1 MSLSVVLSLYVLF
14 LLAQLSNSLP
24 VTVHLYEF
32 YSALDGVNWDFS
44 GGGEWNFTSFDND
57 PCLQSWFGIEC
68 DAFGISVETIN
79 LSEVGLSGSL
89 PPSIG
94 NFTDLKHLYLASN
107 SISGSLPGALFQLSN
122 LEELD
127 LSFNSFTGTLSPD
140 FQLLPSLA
148 LLNLKS
154 NAFVGS
160 IPEEFCELSQLY
172 LLRISVNGF
181 TGQLPKAIGK
191 LSSLSFL
198 SISFNQFTGPFPSS
212 IRNLTLLDT
221 FFLGENLFSGTFP
234 KEIGN
239 LVSLYDFEPLK
250 NLFHG
255 SLPEEMGNLQQL
267 NYFDASMNSFSGS
280 FPNFVKNLPNLM
292 YLYLQAN
299 QFTGEFSFDGFSP
312 STSLIEMN
320 LGFNQIH
327 GNISESVVNLA
338 NLEYL
343 DLSYNYFN
351 GSLPVELSQ
360 LSSLAAL
367 YLAGNHFT
375 GTIPVEYN
383 QLTGITDLILS
394 LNAFTGPFPLT
405 DLSNLAYFVISNNQ
419 FTGAILANGSFFD
432 HFPLLVFL
440 NVEFNRFSGTISS
453 KVGQE
458 SNLLLLG
465 LTSNIFSGTIPSIL
479 SDMTAIEYIGFANN
493 HFTGVFPTM
502 QYNTKSLADLLI
514 FNNRFEGN
522 VCSHLFNSSVV
533 LNGFK
538 ILDLSRNQ
546 FSGSINCF
554 KEVMPNAEMISVGS
568 NYLVGNVEKVFESMT
583 ANLKILSLAKNKF
596 QGNLNSLLNVSS
608 DINGFKKLMT
618 LDLSGNQFSGSLSAK
633 FFERANESLRV
644 LSLGVNCIEINIPS
658 TICQAKTLQFVILDG
673 MGVDESCQIK
683 YFPKTSL
690 ISSYKLPSSSNNQ
703 IPPCL
708 FGLPELKILHLSG
721 NGFTGS
727 LPSNITISSTLQDL
741 SLSYNLLSGSIPAAF
756 QNHSWNNL
764 DLKYNK
770 FNGVLTSDFYNFPSN
785 ETTLSLSIN
794 RLSGIIPSQLLSAQQ
809 ISILE
814 GNMFNCHVD
823 TATQEQILPHSDPYL
838 QSFIC
843 GSRNVNNSLISWVSL
858 ASGLIALL
866 VFGIVY
872 RRHLQKKRNNYQIHP
887 EGEDIV
893 DDDLENDN
901 EDTEKKKEIIDIPE
915 KEERKNSF
923 SRCCSV
929 FQDYFFNRLK
939 LYYKWWNKIS
949 SISALVHHKHKKD
962 MNDED
967 EHDLMMV
974 LSQKIRYS
982 GLIHFSRTMNFLQRF
997 VVVSTFLILVFFIP
1011 LNLYNSRHYSTHT
1024 ESYIWVTSMAYYA
1037 NRKAAYSCFVIIFV
1051 FFLICF
1057 STIQL
1062 EKWKEKKTKEEA
1074 ENATRRH
1081 ASSTRKESMTTIA
1094 VVNSIIKPQPQPPKS
1109 SILWTI
1115 YLLEYSLYLIAV
1127 LLNGT
1132 VILGINLG
1140 YIYFINTNLTKTQAT
1155 LLQIAVAVLK
1165 SIWSLFFIKR
1175 FLLKI
1180 LIKMKEYK
1188 SQKLNAAGETVGST
1202 NKNAVV
1208 LTEIWQRNSE
1218 IVVFSSLLNIFN
1230 SILAPY
1236 LAAMIFDPNCF
1247 KFLIFQAPKV
1257 SSSYELDLGNVIQI
1271 LGFWEGVS
1279 FENMLSYIPPFNYN
1293 FQCSSTLLSEFIT
1306 IFIFKF
1312 CMVIGIFL
1320 FTFVLEEIV
1329 SFLESV
1335 THYFSTTDTG
1345 KEGSSSF
1352 LFLNKLMAKLPLIP
1366 KEVKF
1371 LLLKNANS
1379 ATAHHQ
1385 NLLSDGKLKN
1395 DFHSWL
1401 FFECDVFVISILADL
1416 ATLFTFGIVF
1426 PLLAFIICISLIF
1439 QILFHNLLI
1448 GRLVCEFEEEMEVE
1462 KKLEAENG
1470 EKDSDCSS
1478 DEDEDESN
1486 HDKEEEAE
1494 NEKKKSNKEG
1504 VVTDEDVERNKI
1516 DNGKQKEKEK
1526 THTIQY
1532 LIRLNKECE
1541 LLSIYL
1547 FANLDYL
1554 HIIGC
1559 LFLSFF
1565 LFDILGD
1572 DLGINQ
1578 SMWILPVVGGCFPIS
1593 ISFGYKLF
1601 QLYSN
1606 GKLKNWSSASSLLLR
1621 SNQIRSN
1628 QIRSNPVLPT
1638 DNLEG
1643 EEENL

>member
-1 MSLSVVLSLYVLF
+1 MF
-14 LLAQLSNSLP
+14 LR
-24 VTVHLYEF
+24 
-32 YSALDGVNWDFS
+32 
-44 GGGEWNFTSFDND
+44 
-57 PCLQSWFGIEC
+57 I
-68 DAFGISVETIN
+68 
-79 LSEVGLSGSL
+79 
-89 PPSIG
+89 
-94 NFTDLKHLYLASN
+94 LKH
-107 SISGSLPGALFQLSN
+107 
-122 LEELD
+122 
-127 LSFNSFTGTLSPD
+127 
-140 FQLLPSLA
+140 
-148 LLNLKS
+148 
-154 NAFVGS
+154 
-160 IPEEFCELSQLY
+160 
-172 LLRISVNGF
+172 
-181 TGQLPKAIGK
+181 
-191 LSSLSFL
+191 
-198 SISFNQFTGPFPSS
+198 
-212 IRNLTLLDT
+212 
-221 FFLGENLFSGTFP
+221 
-234 KEIGN
+234 
-239 LVSLYDFEPLK
+239 
-250 NLFHG
+250 
-255 SLPEEMGNLQQL
+255 
-267 NYFDASMNSFSGS
+267 
-280 FPNFVKNLPNLM
+280 
-292 YLYLQAN
+292 
-299 QFTGEFSFDGFSP
+299 
-312 STSLIEMN
+312 
-320 LGFNQIH
+320 
-327 GNISESVVNLA
+327 
-338 NLEYL
+338 
-343 DLSYNYFN
+343 
-351 GSLPVELSQ
+351 
-360 LSSLAAL
+360 
-367 YLAGNHFT
+367 
-375 GTIPVEYN
+375 
-383 QLTGITDLILS
+383 
-394 LNAFTGPFPLT
+394 
-405 DLSNLAYFVISNNQ
+405 
-419 FTGAILANGSFFD
+419 
-432 HFPLLVFL
+432 
-440 NVEFNRFSGTISS
+440 
-453 KVGQE
+453 
-458 SNLLLLG
+458 
-465 LTSNIFSGTIPSIL
+465 
-479 SDMTAIEYIGFANN
+479 
-493 HFTGVFPTM
+493 
-502 QYNTKSLADLLI
+502 
-514 FNNRFEGN
+514 
-522 VCSHLFNSSVV
+522 
-533 LNGFK
+533 
-538 ILDLSRNQ
+538 SRN
-546 FSGSINCF
+546 
-554 KEVMPNAEMISVGS
+554 
-568 NYLVGNVEKVFESMT
+568 
-583 ANLKILSLAKNKF
+583 
-596 QGNLNSLLNVSS
+596 
-608 DINGFKKLMT
+608 
-618 LDLSGNQFSGSLSAK
+618 LSGNQFSGSLSSE
-633 FFERANESLRV
+633 FFECANESLRV

-658 TICQAKTLQFVILDG
+658 TICRAKTLQFVILDG

-708 FGLPELKILHLSG
+708 FGLPDLQILHLSG

-756 QNHSWNNL
+756 QNHSWHNL

-770 FNGVLTSDFYNFPSN
+770 FNGVLTSDFYSFPSN

-794 RLSGIIPSQLLSAQQ
+794 RLSGIIPSQLISAQHV
-809 ISILE
+809 SILE

-823 TATQEQILPHSDPYL
+823 TPTQEQILPHSDPYL

-866 VFGIVY
+866 VFGILY
-872 RRHLQKKRNNYQIHP
+872 RRHLQKKKNSYQIHP
-887 EGEDIV
+887 EGEDIAADA
-893 DDDLENDN
+893 DDNDLEKDDENI
-901 EDTEKKKEIIDIPE
+901 EKKKEIIAVSKSD
-915 KEERKNSF
+915 ERKNSF

-962 MNDED
+962 LTDED

-997 VVVSTFLILVFFIP
+997 VVISTFLILVFFIP

-1062 EKWKEKKTKEEA
+1062 EKWKEKKTKEQA

-1081 ASSTRKESMTTIA
+1081 ASSTTKKAMSTVA
-1094 VVNSIIKPQPQPPKS
+1094 VIHSNTKQHPKS
-1109 SILWTI
+1109 SIIWTI
-1115 YLLEYSLYLIAV
+1115 YLLEYSLYLIA
-1127 LLNGT
+1127 LFLNGT

-1155 LLQIAVAVLK
+1155 LLQIAVAILK
-1165 SIWSLFFIKR
+1165 SVWSLFFIKR

-1188 SQKLNAAGETVGST
+1188 SQKLNVAGETVDNA
-1202 NKNAVV
+1202 NKNAVL

-1218 IVVFSSLLNIFN
+1218 IVVFSCLLNIFN

-1257 SSSYELDLGNVIQI
+1257 SSSYELSLGNVIQI
-1271 LGFWEGVS
+1271 LGFWEAVS
-1279 FENMLSYIPPFNYN
+1279 FENMLSYVPPFNYN

-1335 THYFSTTDTG
+1335 THYFSTTDAG
-1345 KEGSSSF
+1345 KQGSSSF

-1366 KEVKF
+1366 KEIKF

-1379 ATAHHQ
+1379 STDHHQ

-1439 QILFHNLLI
+1439 QILFHKLLI
-1448 GRLVCEFEEEMEVE
+1448 GRLVCEFEEEMEEE

-1478 DEDEDESN
+1478 DEEDDDDKK
-1486 HDKEEEAE
+1486 DKEENE
-1494 NEKKKSNKEG
+1494 NEENKSNKE
-1504 VVTDEDVERNKI
+1504 DNDDDVERNKI
-1516 DNGKQKEKEK
+1516 DSGKQKEKEK
-1526 THTIQY
+1526 THSIQY

-1578 SMWILPVVGGCFPIS
+1578 SLWILPVVGGCFPMI
-1593 ISFGYKLF
+1593 ISFGYKLL
-1601 QLYSN
+1601 QLYNN
-1606 GKLKNWSSASSLLLR
+1606 GKFKKCGSGSSMFLTTKTNKSD
-1621 SNQIRSN
+1621 
-1628 QIRSNPVLPT
+1628 PVLPM
-1638 DNLEG
+1638 NNAEG
-1643 EEENL
+1643 EEEDL